1 METEILPLYEAHMWL
16 RIMDLNHDPLS
27 QSQVR
32 CHYANPEYMV
42 IPAGFEPGIAALKG
56 Q

>member
-1 METEILPLYEAHMWL
+1 MWL
-16 RIMDLNHDPLS
+16 RIMDLNHVPLS

-42 IPAGFEPGIAALKG
+42 IPAGFEPCIAALKG
-56 Q
+56 R

>member
-1 METEILPLYEAHMWL
+1 MVKKL
-16 RIMDLNHDPLS
+16 RTIDLNHDPLS

-56 Q
+56 R